1 MQLEKNLYLIGKR
14 KQVQFKTSLSYKGTQ
29 SLPGLREGGGEKKR
43 GRKGEREGGGG
54 GETGRHIQR
63 DRKTE
68 KQTKRGRY

>member
-14 KQVQFKTSLSYKGTQ
+14 KQVQFKTSLSYKRTQ
-29 SLPGLREGGGEKKR
+29 SLPGMGV
-43 GRKGEREGGGG
+43 GGGG
-54 GETGRHIQR
+54 GETGRHTQR